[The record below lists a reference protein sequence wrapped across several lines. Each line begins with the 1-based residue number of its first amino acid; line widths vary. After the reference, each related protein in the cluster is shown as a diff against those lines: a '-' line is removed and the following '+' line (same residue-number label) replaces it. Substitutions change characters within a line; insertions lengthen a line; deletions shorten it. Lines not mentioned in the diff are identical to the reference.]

1 MKKLSILLAIVLLGF
16 FISCEEET
24 STKNDYTYYHS
35 QINRAEKLMVEGKN
49 AEALQVYD
57 DLNEGF
63 EFVFLRDLQ
72 VAAQLALLEGDKEK
86 SLAYI
91 QKGYAHGWDFQ
102 ATKEHPFL
110 NKHLGAQDWEELE
123 ETYDDYNQQ
132 FVARIDTNLRQQ
144 VKVLFDRDQRMAY
157 QAAVIEEEV
166 AQDAFIREQFP
177 ALSKQQLESLS
188 QIIETVGYPGERL
201 IGNFFWA
208 STILSH
214 HNSIAPDIVSADT
227 LYPSLR
233 PKLLDAVK
241 KGYMSPYDFALIED
255 WKQAVISEW
264 ASSEYGYVNPP
275 TKASL
280 GAIDKRRAEIGL
292 RSVGLRNQLID
303 LSNQTGMDFILP
315 DWVEGKIVVKANN

>member
-1 MKKLSILLAIVLLGF
+1 MKSYSIVFALLLLCLTACKQETQPNDYAYYHDQVIVAET
-16 FISCEEET
+16 FISE
-24 STKNDYTYYHS
+24 NQY
-35 QINRAEKLMVEGKN
+35 

-57 DLNEGF
+57 DLNEDF

-72 VAAQLALLEGDKEK
+72 VASQLALQVGDKEK
-86 SLAYI
+86 AIAYI
-91 QKGYAHGWDFQ
+91 QKGFAHGWDFQ

-110 NKHLGAQDWEELE
+110 NKHLRAQDWEQLE
-123 ETYDDYNQQ
+123 NTYDDYNQQ

-166 AQDAFIREQFP
+166 AQEAFIREQFP
-177 ALSKQQLESLS
+177 ALSKQQLERLS
-188 QIIETVGYPGERL
+188 QMIETAGYPGERL

-241 KGYMSPYDFALIED
+241 QGYMSPYDFALIED

-275 TKASL
+275 TTASL
-280 GAIDKRRAEIGL
+280 PAIDQRRAEIGL
-292 RSVGLRNQLID
+292 RSVNLRNQLID
-303 LSNQTGMDFILP
+303 LSSRTGMNFILP